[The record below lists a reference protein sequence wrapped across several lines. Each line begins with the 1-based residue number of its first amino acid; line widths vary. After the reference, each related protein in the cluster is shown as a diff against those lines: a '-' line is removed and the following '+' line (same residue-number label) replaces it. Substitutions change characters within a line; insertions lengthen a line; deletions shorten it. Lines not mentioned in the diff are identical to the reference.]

1 VSQSILDRLIKVIA
15 IPKAAVLETGKRFA
29 GRYIMSTAVLSISCA
44 AYAQKPKPPKP
55 ILPIIVERGK
65 VVYNADTVTGDRVPD
80 FSYCGYKASEEDI
93 PTVPVKMVVPLI
105 KGDATATIQRAIDKI
120 AAMEPDAKGFRGAVL
135 LSKGNYE
142 VAGQLK
148 ITVSGIV
155 LRGFGAQGQ
164 TTITG
169 KGVDRDGL
177 VRFFGKDDKKVD
189 AEKAITQTYVP
200 VGALSFETADPTG
213 FSVGDRVQIKR
224 PSTQEWITTL
234 GTEDFGGGVS
244 ALGWKP
250 GDVDLYFDRTIVA
263 INGNK
268 ITVDAP
274 LTTSLDQNYGGAT
287 LAKYSWPGRIYNVG
301 VENLTLVS
309 DFDRSNPKDEEHRWM
324 AVTFSN
330 IEDAWVRQLSFKHF
344 AGSAVF
350 VNETAKR
357 ITVEDCISTQPVSEI
372 GGQRRY
378 TFFTRG
384 QQTLFQRC
392 FAANGYHDYSVG
404 HAAPGP
410 NAFVQCVA
418 ERPYSFS
425 GAIGRWASG
434 ILFDIMEV
442 DGNAIR
448 LGNRG
453 QDGRGAGWSAAN
465 SFLWNCTASLIEC
478 DKPPTAQNWSYG
490 SWSEFAGKGFWAE
503 SNNHVSPRSFYYLQ
517 LAQRLGGDLSP
528 RAAVLDIGGEASS
541 SPSVAVAQQLTADA
555 SKRKIT
561 MYEWIVQ
568 AAKRN
573 AINTDAVNAGQA
585 AIKAQGSWSVY
596 PPLSATGLKID
607 HGWLMLGR
615 EVAVGRR
622 QSVPWWTGGV
632 EAKAL
637 EQAKDKL
644 SVTRF
649 VPGRVGP
656 GLTDEIE
663 DVVETMKNKG
673 VVALEHNYA
682 LWYDR
687 RRDDHERIRRMTGEV
702 WPPFY
707 ELPFARSGKDTA
719 WDGLSKYDL
728 TKYNDWYWKRLEQ
741 FAWLSSLNKLVL
753 IHQNYFQHN
762 IIEAGAHYADFPWR
776 TANNINNTGFNEP
789 VNYAG
794 DKRIF
799 YAQQFYDLSNP
810 TRKKLHQLYI
820 EKCLDNF
827 KNTPNVIQLTSEEF
841 TGPLHFVEFWLQ
853 TIADWEKKNQSK
865 QITGLSTTKDVQDAI
880 LKNPKYAPAVDLID
894 IRYWYYQADGVPYA
908 PEGGKNL
915 APRQWARQIKS
926 KGTSF
931 EQVYRAVKEYRLKYP
946 GKAVMY
952 SSEGADRFGWAI
964 LMAGGS
970 MPVLPKGTEPEF
982 LKAAATMQPSAT
994 AGNYVL
1000 AGKEGVIAMSNDK
1013 QSVTVDLSGYTGS
1026 YTVHFID
1033 MASGALLPGTKAIT
1047 GGKAVAVELPKPG
1060 AILWIKK

>member
-1 VSQSILDRLIKVIA
+1 VSQSILSRFFKTAAKASVLGAGKMIA
-15 IPKAAVLETGKRFA
+15 HKNIIA
-29 GRYIMSTAVLSISCA
+29 GIILLAGGA
-44 AYAQKPKPPKP
+44 AYSQKPKPPRP
-55 ILPIIVERGK
+55 VLPVIVERGRI
-65 VVYNADTVTGDRVPD
+65 VYNEDTVTGDKVPD
-80 FSYCGYKASEEDI
+80 FSYCGYKASAEDI
-93 PTVPVKMVVPLI
+93 PMVPVKMVVPSI
-105 KGDATATIQRAIDKI
+105 KGDATAAIQNAIDKI
-120 AAMEPDAKGFRGAVL
+120 AAMPPGIDGFRGAVL
-135 LSKGNYE
+135 LSRGTYE

-148 ITVSGIV
+148 ITASGIV
-155 LRGFGAQGQ
+155 LRGCGAQGQ
-164 TTITG
+164 TVIVG

-177 VRFFGKDDKKVD
+177 VRFVGTDDRKVEN
-189 AEKAITQTYVP
+189 EKVISQKYVP
-200 VGALSFETADPTG
+200 VGALSFELADLSG
-213 FSVGDRVQIKR
+213 FRVGDPVLIKR
-224 PSTQEWITTL
+224 PSTQEWIDAL
-234 GTEDFGGGVS
+234 GTNDFGGGVS

-250 GDVDLYFDRTIVA
+250 GDVDIYFDRTIAA
-263 INGNK
+263 IEGNK
-268 ITVDAP
+268 ITIDAP
-274 LTTSLDQNYGGAT
+274 LTTALDEKYGGAT
-287 LAKYSWPGRIYNVG
+287 IAKYNWQGRINNVG
-301 VENLTLVS
+301 IENLALVS
-309 DFDRSNPKDEEHRWM
+309 DFNRSNPKDEEHRWM
-324 AVTFSN
+324 AVTFTN
-330 IEDAWVRQLSFKHF
+330 AEDAWVRQLSFKHF

-350 VNETAKR
+350 VNETARR
-357 ITVEDCISTQPVSEI
+357 ITVEDCISTQPISEV

-404 HAAPGP
+404 HATPGP
-410 NAFVQCVA
+410 NAFVQCVS

-425 GAIGRWASG
+425 GTIGRWASG

-453 QDGRGAGWSAAN
+453 QDGRGAGWSGAN

-517 LAQRLGGDLSP
+517 LAQRLGKDVSQ
-528 RAAVLDIGGEASS
+528 RAAVLDIGQEASS
-541 SPSVAVAQQLTADA
+541 SPTVAVAQELTAEA
-555 SKRKIT
+555 SKPKVT
-561 MYEWIVQ
+561 MYEWINQ

-573 AINTDAVNAGQA
+573 PISTDAKG
-585 AIKAQGSWSVY
+585 IKAEIVKGSGGWSVY
-596 PPLSATGLKID
+596 PPLSATGLQI
-607 HGWLMLGR
+607 HNGWLMLGQ
-615 EVAVGRR
+615 EVAVGKR

-637 EQAKDKL
+637 EQARDKL

-649 VPGRVGP
+649 VPGRVGA
-656 GLTDEIE
+656 GLTDELDQVI
-663 DVVETMKNKG
+663 ETMKSRNI
-673 VVALEHNYA
+673 VALEHNYA

-728 TKYNDWYWKRLEQ
+728 TKYNAWYWTRLRD
-741 FAWLSSLNKLVL
+741 FALLASLNKLVL

-776 TANNINNTGFNEP
+776 SANNINNTGFNEP

-799 YAQQFYDLSNP
+799 YAEQFYDLSNP
-810 TRKKLHQLYI
+810 VRKKIHQLYI

-827 KNTPNVIQLTSEEF
+827 KNTHNVIQLTSEEF

-853 TIADWEKKNQSK
+853 TIADWERKNQAK
-865 QITGLSTTKDVQDAI
+865 QIIGLSTTKDVQDAI
-880 LKNPKYAPAVDLID
+880 LRNPQYASVVDLID
-894 IRYWYYQADGVPYA
+894 IRYWYYQTDGTPYA
-908 PEGGKNL
+908 PQGGKNL

-931 EQVYRAVKEYRLKYP
+931 DQVYRAVKEYRMKYP

-952 SSEGADRFGWAI
+952 SSESADKFGWAI
-964 LMAGGS
+964 LIAGGS
-970 MPVLPKGTEPEF
+970 LPVLPANTDRQF
-982 LKAAATMQPSAT
+982 LKAAALMQPSDKIGGYA
-994 AGNYVL
+994 L
-1000 AGKEGVIAMSNDK
+1000 AGKEGVIVWGNGK
-1013 QSVTVDLSGYTGS
+1013 QAVEVDLSAYSGAYNASFVDT
-1026 YTVHFID
+1026 
-1033 MASGALLPGTKAIT
+1033 ASGMLIPGSKMIT
-1047 GGKAVAVELPKPG
+1047 AGKAVTVQLPQPG
-1060 AILWIKK
+1060 AIVWIKK

>member
-1 VSQSILDRLIKVIA
+1 MYPFILNHFVER
-15 IPKAAVLETGKRFA
+15 KAAAAKPAFKATGFLKNMVA
-29 GRYIMSTAVLSISCA
+29 ATALLLGSTVH
-44 AYAQKPKPPKP
+44 AQKPKPPKP
-55 ILPIIVERGK
+55 ILPVVVERGRI
-65 VVYNADTVTGDRVPD
+65 VYNADSLTGDQVPD

-93 PTVPVKMVVPLI
+93 PTIVVKAVVPLV
-105 KGDATATIQRAIDKI
+105 KGDATAAIQNAIDKV
-120 AAMEPDAKGFRGAVL
+120 AAIQPDPSGFRGAVL

-164 TTITG
+164 TVVTG

-177 VRFFGKDDKKVD
+177 IRFFGKDDKKTEG
-189 AEKAITQTYVP
+189 EKAITQNYVP
-200 VGALSFETADPTG
+200 VGALSFEVADPAD
-213 FSVGDRVQIKR
+213 FRAGDRVQIKR
-224 PSTQEWITTL
+224 PSTPEWIAAL
-234 GTEDFGGGVS
+234 GTDDFGGGVS

-263 INGNK
+263 IEGNR
-268 ITVDAP
+268 ITIDAP
-274 LTTSLDQNYGGAT
+274 LTTSLDPNYGVST
-287 LAKYSWPGRIYNVG
+287 IVKYSWPGRIHNIG
-301 VENLTLVS
+301 IENLTLTS
-309 DFDRSNPKDEEHRWM
+309 DFDRTNAKDEEHRWM
-324 AVTFSN
+324 AVTFTN
-330 IEDAWVRQLSFKHF
+330 AEDAWVRQLSFKHF

-350 VNETAKR
+350 INETARR
-357 ITVEDCISTQPVSEI
+357 ITVEDCISTEPVSEI

-404 HAAPGP
+404 HAAAGP
-410 NAFVQCVA
+410 NAFVQCVS

-453 QDGRGAGWSAAN
+453 QDGRGAGWSGAN

-503 SNNHVSPRSFYYLQ
+503 SNNHVNPRSFYYLQ
-517 LAQRLGGDLSP
+517 LAQRLGKDVSQ
-528 RAAVLDIGGEASS
+528 RAAILDIGGEASS
-541 SPSVAVAQQLTADA
+541 SPSVAVAQELTAEA
-555 SKRKIT
+555 SKPKIT
-561 MYEWIVQ
+561 MYEWIRQ
-568 AAKRN
+568 ASKRN
-573 AINTDAVNAGQA
+573 PVSTDAQSVKPETVKTN
-585 AIKAQGSWSVY
+585 GSWSVY
-596 PPLSATGLKID
+596 PPLSATGLKVNN
-607 HGWLMLGR
+607 GWLMLGQ

-637 EQAKDKL
+637 EQAKERL

-649 VPGRVGP
+649 VPGRVGA
-656 GLTDEIE
+656 GLTDELDEVIQ
-663 DVVETMKNKG
+663 TMKSRNI
-673 VVALEHNYA
+673 VALEHNYG

-707 ELPFARSGKDTA
+707 ELPFARSGKDSA

-728 TKYNDWYWKRLEQ
+728 TKYNDWYWTRLRD
-741 FAWLSSLNKLVL
+741 FASLASLNKLVL

-776 TANNINNTGFNEP
+776 SANNINNTGFNEP

-799 YAQQFYDLSNP
+799 YAEQFYDVSNP
-810 TRKKLHQLYI
+810 VRRKIHQLYI

-853 TIADWEKKNQSK
+853 TIAGWEKKNQAK
-865 QITGLSTTKDVQDAI
+865 QIIGLSATKDVQDAI
-880 LKNPKYAPAVDLID
+880 LKNPKYAPVVNLID
-894 IRYWYYQADGVPYA
+894 IRYWYYQADGTPYA

-915 APRQWARQIKS
+915 APRQWARQMKS

-964 LMAGGS
+964 FIAGGS
-970 MPVLPKGTEPEF
+970 MPALPEGTDQEF
-982 LKAAATMQPSAT
+982 LRAAATMKPSDK
-994 AGNYVL
+994 AGDYALV
-1000 AGKEGVIAMSNDK
+1000 GKEGIIVMSDNK
-1013 QSVTVDLSGYTGS
+1013 QVVTVDLSAHPGHYNAN
-1026 YTVHFID
+1026 FID
-1033 MASGALLPGTKAIT
+1033 LASGRLIPGSQTVTA
-1047 GGKAVAVELPKPG
+1047 GKAVTIELPKQG
-1060 AILWIKK
+1060 AILWLKK